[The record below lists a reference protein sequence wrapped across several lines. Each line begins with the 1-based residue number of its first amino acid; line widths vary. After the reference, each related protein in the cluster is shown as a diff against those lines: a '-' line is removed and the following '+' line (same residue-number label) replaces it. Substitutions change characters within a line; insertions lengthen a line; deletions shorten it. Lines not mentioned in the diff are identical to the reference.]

1 VTSTEIEKMA
11 NMENEYWWHI
21 GKRHLVK
28 SLIERH
34 FGNKNDLNI
43 LDVGCGTGALVQF
56 LAGFGDIT
64 GFDVSPDAIEFCKSK
79 GLKNV
84 FVQDVSK
91 LEEKKH
97 AQKFNLILALDVL
110 EHVQDDVMVMQK
122 IREMLKDD
130 GLFFVNVPAHKF
142 LWSEHDEALEHK
154 RRYHRLEL
162 TKKLNDAGFE
172 IVSNSYFVTIIS
184 PLIILYRAWGNI
196 FGKSAYPKTSYVLL
210 PKKLNDFFVTLLKI
224 ETRLLLKTFIP
235 FGVTLNVVAKKNKS

>member
-1 VTSTEIEKMA
+1 MT
-11 NMENEYWWHI
+11 
-21 GKRHLVK
+21 
-28 SLIERH
+28 
-34 FGNKNDLNI
+34 D
-43 LDVGCGTGALVQF
+43 C
-56 LAGFGDIT
+56 
-64 GFDVSPDAIEFCKSK
+64 
-79 GLKNV
+79 
-84 FVQDVSK
+84 
-91 LEEKKH
+91 
-97 AQKFNLILALDVL
+97 
-110 EHVQDDVMVMQK
+110 
-122 IREMLKDD
+122 
-130 GLFFVNVPAHKF
+130 FFVNVPAHKF

>member
-1 VTSTEIEKMA
+1 
-11 NMENEYWWHI
+11 MENEYWWHI
-21 GKRHLVK
+21 GKRYLVK

-34 FGNKNDLNI
+34 FGSKKDLNI
-43 LDVGCGTGALVQF
+43 LDVGCGTGALVQY
-56 LAGFGDIT
+56 LTGFGDIT

-84 FVQDVSK
+84 FIQDVSK
-91 LEEKKH
+91 LEEKQH
-97 AQKFNLILALDVL
+97 TQKFNLILALDVL
-110 EHVQDDVMVMQK
+110 EHVQDDVLVMQK
-122 IREMLKDD
+122 IHKMLRDD

-162 TKKLNDAGFE
+162 TKKLKDAGFE
-172 IVSNSYFVTIIS
+172 IVSNSYFVTVIS

-210 PKKLNDFFVTLLKI
+210 PKKLNDLFVTLLKI
-224 ETRLLLKTFIP
+224 ETGILLRTFIP
-235 FGVTLNVVAKKNKS
+235 FGVTLNVVARKNIS